1 MFFDNQKY
9 YDFVAKCRETGIDV
23 PIIPGI
29 KPVTFLNQ
37 LTLLPKIFHTD
48 IPEDFARE
56 LRKCKTDEE
65 ASEVGVE
72 WCTMQAKDLV
82 AHRVQSIHFYSLMA
96 TQSVR
101 RVAAQVY

>member
-1 MFFDNQKY
+1 M
-9 YDFVAKCRETGIDV
+9 CRLFRAL
-23 PIIPGI
+23 
-29 KPVTFLNQ
+29 KPVTFWTSWRYQ
-37 LTLLPKIFHTD
+37 AKDFSHRYT
-48 IPEDFARE
+48 EDFARE

-82 AHRVQSIHFYSLMA
+82 AHRVQSIHFTVWLA

-101 RVAAQVY
+101 RVATQVY